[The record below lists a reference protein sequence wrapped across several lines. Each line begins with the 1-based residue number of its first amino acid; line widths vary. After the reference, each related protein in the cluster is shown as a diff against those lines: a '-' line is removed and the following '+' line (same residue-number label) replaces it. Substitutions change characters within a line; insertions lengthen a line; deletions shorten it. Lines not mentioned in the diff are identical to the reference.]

1 MSEQQMCLFIPWRED
16 SEEILRVRVQRIDL
30 IPMDS
35 QASFDFP
42 LHAGGSWRL
51 LNKRM

>member
-1 MSEQQMCLFIPWRED
+1 MSEQQMYLFSPWRED
-16 SEEILRVRVQRIDL
+16 SEEILRVRVQGKDL

-35 QASFDFP
+35 QASFGFP